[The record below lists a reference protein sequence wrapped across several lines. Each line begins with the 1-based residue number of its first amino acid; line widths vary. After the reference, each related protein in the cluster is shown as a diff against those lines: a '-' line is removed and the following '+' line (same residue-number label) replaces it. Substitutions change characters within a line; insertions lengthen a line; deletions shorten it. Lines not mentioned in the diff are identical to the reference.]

1 VQTMLKSTR
10 EDSMGKIAGYCIV
23 EAYELHRRYE
33 DSVWITFIFHSDQE
47 ASCSRFA
54 HPIMTI
60 GDTIPAILL
69 MQRRVDTSRLR
80 TNLKT
85 SKYFVSSSKKALMQ
99 TVLPH

>member
-1 VQTMLKSTR
+1 MLKSTR

-23 EAYELHRRYE
+23 EAYELHSRYQ
-33 DSVWITFIFHSDQE
+33 DTVWITFIFHSHQE
-47 ASCSRFA
+47 ASCSRFS

-60 GDTIPAILL
+60 GYNIPAILF
-69 MQRRVDTSRLR
+69 MQSRDDTNRPR
-80 TNLKT
+80 ANLKT